1 MVIGTT
7 GFDDAG
13 SRLFREASQEI
24 AYRLLPPTLALAL
37 TLCLLLEKAAK
48 VIATIPILRLL

>member
-13 SRLFREASQEI
+13 SSRSRGVAAFAANFSVGVNVMLVAGESGEGNGRL
-24 AYRLLPPTLALAL
+24 
-37 TLCLLLEKAAK
+37 
-48 VIATIPILRLL
+48 

>member
-13 SRLFREASQEI
+13 KQAIREASQEI
-24 AYRLLPPTLALAL
+24 VKNVFKLSVGVNARARCWRKRRRYGRL
-37 TLCLLLEKAAK
+37 
-48 VIATIPILRLL
+48 